1 MGRTEAS
8 GGPDWS
14 PKARAASADLPRF
27 PPAEASQQM
36 AELSE
41 VLALRM
47 ETHDQQ
53 RREVTQLRTQVLTL
67 QRCCQTV
74 RPSKCVQGS
83 LLWSRPHGPRA
94 PPSLPSPQGALGWA
108 TPRPLCAVEAER
120 RSQRAPVLP
129 PRCPREGTQAQR
141 GSWSVLGR
149 LMPCDLLLQELPE
162 AQPWAWEDL
171 PVVVG
176 RPRLGLTS
184 LGSRSFQYGAE
195 TEKLQQQLAS
205 EKEIQIR
212 LQDEVKPPLAPA
224 RERAW
229 RRARNSRPSLSWL
242 TWEGELLEQALGLSL
257 CTALVSGLGPGR
269 WQFIWGLSGVESRD
283 LPGGTLHVIMWVE
296 SLGRVPL
303 SPGFPAQGRGWARCA
318 GRVCLGPHRTC
329 RWLPSCRTCGRSSQ
343 SVGAS

>member
-108 TPRPLCAVEAER
+108 TPRPLCAVEAETEISEST
-120 RSQRAPVLP
+120 RSA
-129 PRCPREGTQAQR
+129 
-141 GSWSVLGR
+141 
-149 LMPCDLLLQELPE
+149 
-162 AQPWAWEDL
+162 
-171 PVVVG
+171 
-176 RPRLGLTS
+176 
-184 LGSRSFQYGAE
+184 
-195 TEKLQQQLAS
+195 
-205 EKEIQIR
+205 
-212 LQDEVKPPLAPA
+212 
-224 RERAW
+224 
-229 RRARNSRPSLSWL
+229 PSLSQ
-242 TWEGELLEQALGLSL
+242 GGDP
-257 CTALVSGLGPGR
+257 GPER
-269 WQFIWGLSGVESRD
+269 VMECSR
-283 LPGGTLHVIMWVE
+283 T
-296 SLGRVPL
+296 
-303 SPGFPAQGRGWARCA
+303 
-318 GRVCLGPHRTC
+318 PH
-329 RWLPSCRTCGRSSQ
+329 
-343 SVGAS
+343 AM